1 MIRAV
6 SVSGK
11 DIQRIVYDKL
21 APACEAEQLEHAVLS
36 MLTFSIIL
44 MKPSIDVDTL
54 QEVVMNT
61 SQHII
66 LQLMDEA
73 TEDTPRVAN

>member
-6 SVSGK
+6 SVAGK
-11 DIQRIVYDKL
+11 DIQRIIDNKL
-21 APACEAEQLEHAVLS
+21 APACEAEQLDNAVIS

-44 MKPSIDVDTL
+44 MKPSIDASTL

-66 LQLMDEA
+66 LQLMDPA
-73 TEDTPRVAN
+73 TEAVPVVAN